1 MVLISFAG
9 SLEGGRSIPLEEKS
23 RRGYLKKVY
32 IMEFISLPLLLFGI
46 H

>member
-9 SLEGGRSIPLEEKS
+9 SLEGGRGIPLEEKS
-23 RRGYLKKVY
+23 RRGYLKKVC
-32 IMEFISLPLLLFGI
+32 ILKFTSLPLILFGM